1 MPPRKNN
8 QIDGLSWDRVELAP
22 IILIRGPETVLA
34 DRALARLRAQARQVD
49 PDCEYVEIDAAAYA
63 PQQLNQLTSPSLFGE
78 RRFIVCAG
86 AEGMNDAFA
95 SDILSYCSHP
105 EDGCWVV
112 VCYSKGQR
120 GKKVLDALA
129 KCGPVVACNPI
140 TSDGDKASFVAAEF
154 ARARRRIEKA
164 AVIALVEA
172 VGSDVAELA
181 ASCTQL
187 LTDTTGMVTA
197 DIVRKYYGNRVEATA
212 FEVANAVVMGQL
224 AQSLALLR
232 HAVDTGV
239 APAPIVGAVA
249 AKLRTLIKVGAN
261 RGGGPQQLGMPMWQ
275 IRQARDSLRGWTL
288 EGLGKALSAVAE
300 ADEGVKGGAKD
311 PVYALE
317 KMLLSIA
324 SARQSRRG

>member
-1 MPPRKNN
+1 MPPRKTN

-22 IILIRGPETVLA
+22 LILIRGPETVLA
-34 DRALARLRAQARQVD
+34 ERALARLRSQARHVD
-49 PDCEYVEIDAAAYA
+49 PDYEYVEIDAAAYA
-63 PQQLNQLTSPSLFGE
+63 PHQLSQLTSPSLFGE
-78 RRFIVCAG
+78 RRFIVFNG
-86 AEGMNDAFA
+86 SEHMNDAFA
-95 SDILSYCSHP
+95 ADIHNYCSQP
-105 EDGCWVV
+105 EEDCWVV

-129 KCGPVVACNPI
+129 KHSPVVACNAI
-140 TSDGDKASFVAAEF
+140 TSDGEKASFVAAEF

-172 VGSDVAELA
+172 VGSDIAELA
-181 ASCTQL
+181 ASCAQL
-187 LTDTTGMVTA
+187 LTDTSGLVTA
-197 DIVRKYYGNRVEATA
+197 EVVRRYYGNRVEATA
-212 FEVANAVVMGQL
+212 FEVANTIVVGQL
-224 AQSLALLR
+224 AQSLTLLR
-232 HAVDTGV
+232 HALDTGV

-275 IRQARDSLRGWTL
+275 IRQARESLRGWTL

-311 PVYALE
+311 PIYALE
-317 KMLLSIA
+317 KMLLTIA
-324 SARQSRRG
+324 SARPARRQ